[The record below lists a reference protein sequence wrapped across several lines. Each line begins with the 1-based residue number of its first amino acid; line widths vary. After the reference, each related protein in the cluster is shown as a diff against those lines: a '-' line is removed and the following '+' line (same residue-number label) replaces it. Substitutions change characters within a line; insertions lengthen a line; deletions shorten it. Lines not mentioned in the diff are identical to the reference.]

1 MVTEGLDD
9 EVMLV
14 IFELRSEGRKGGSHV
29 KKRGKGLQAE
39 GTASAKALRR
49 DGLGLFTG
57 EAPWLDIARKREG
70 EKVGLERER
79 PDHKALR
86 ADSLGSGN
94 P

>member
-14 IFELRSEGRKGGSHV
+14 IFELRPEGQEAGSPV

-39 GTASAKALRR
+39 ETASAEALGKE
-49 DGLGLFTG
+49 GLGLFTG
-57 EAPWLDIARKREG
+57 DAPWLDIVRKREG

-79 PDHKALR
+79 PDHKTLR
-86 ADSLGSGN
+86 FDSLGSGN